1 MVVPPLPPLVA
12 WTLGAASAILLVKLV
27 SREWQRVNA
36 ELDRARPIRVTDPE
50 RSRFPTLQRD
60 PSTGVYK
67 PDR

>member
-1 MVVPPLPPLVA
+1 MPVLPPLIA
-12 WTLGAASAILLVKLV
+12 WTLGAIGTVVLIKLV

-36 ELDRARPIRVTDPE
+36 ELDQARPVRVNDPE
-50 RSRFPTLQRD
+50 RARLPTLQRD